1 MTPLIVACFAV
12 DRHGI
17 LWEDR
22 GSREEGPVVL
32 AAVEAV
38 TEADPVR
45 ASRPYDPDAS
55 AEAATAELLKVGVQW
70 TESCFLGPQV
80 GCEFLSMVDMAG
92 F

>member
-1 MTPLIVACFAV
+1 M
-12 DRHGI
+12 
-17 LWEDR
+17 
-22 GSREEGPVVL
+22 VL

-55 AEAATAELLKVGVQW
+55 AEAATAELLKVGVQR
-70 TESCFLGPQV
+70 TESCFLGPKV
-80 GCEFLSMVDMAG
+80 RFGYLKIDDMAG